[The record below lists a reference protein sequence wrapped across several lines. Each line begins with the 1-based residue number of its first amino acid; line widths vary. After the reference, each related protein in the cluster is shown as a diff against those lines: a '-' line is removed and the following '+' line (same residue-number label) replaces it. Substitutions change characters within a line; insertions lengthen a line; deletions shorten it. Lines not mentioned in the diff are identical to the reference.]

1 MSSPFFT
8 SEHEMFR
15 QAVRD
20 YAVKELAPHAEEWEE
35 AGIFPR
41 EVFRRFG
48 ELGALGASHPER
60 CGGSGGDWWYTVCLA
75 EELVHSRMAGLNMGI
90 LVQAA
95 MASPVIAEL
104 GTEEQIEEVLK
115 PALRGEKILAL
126 GVSEPDAG
134 SDVANIRTSARRA
147 GDEYIVNGTKTFITN
162 GTRADII
169 TLIVKT
175 DPEAGHGG
183 ISILLFPT
191 DTKGFSVSRSLKKLG
206 NWSSDTAELAFS
218 DCRVPARYLLGEEG
232 LGFYYL
238 MQNFQGERLIAA
250 VGGVAG
256 AQKAIDL
263 SLEYG
268 RQREAFG
275 RPILKYQVWRHQ
287 FVDLLTQ
294 VEAGRRLTYHAC
306 DLFNRKQA
314 CVKEVSMAKLYV
326 AEMAQHVVDRCLQ
339 FHGGWGYMDEYDI
352 SRVWRDMRLLSI
364 GGGTSEIMK
373 EIIAKLV
380 DL

>member
-1 MSSPFFT
+1 MSETFFT
-8 SEHEMFR
+8 PEHELFR
-15 QAVRD
+15 KSVRD
-20 YAVKELAPHAEEWEE
+20 FVTKELAPHAEEWEE
-35 AGIFPR
+35 AGVFPR
-41 EVFRRFG
+41 DVFSRFG
-48 ELGALGASHPER
+48 EMGALGASYPEK

-95 MASPVIAEL
+95 MASPVIADL
-104 GTEEQIEEVLK
+104 GTDEQIQEVLK
-115 PALRGEKILAL
+115 PALRGQKVLAL
-126 GVSEPDAG
+126 GVSEPGAG
-134 SDVANIRTSARRA
+134 SDVASIRTTALRDR
-147 GDEYIVNGTKTFITN
+147 DEFVVNGTKTFITN
-162 GTRADII
+162 GTRADVI
-169 TLIVKT
+169 TLVVKT

-183 ISILLFPT
+183 VSILLFPT

-206 NWSSDTAELAFS
+206 NWSSDTAELAFQ
-218 DCRVPARYLLGEEG
+218 DCRVPARCLLGEEG
-232 LGFYYL
+232 MGFYYL

-256 AQKAIDL
+256 AQHAIDM
-263 SLEYG
+263 SVEYG

-275 RPILKYQVWRHQ
+275 RPILRYQVWRHQ

-294 VEAGRRLTYHAC
+294 VEAARRLTYHAC
-306 DLFNRKQA
+306 DLFNRKIP
-314 CVKEVSMAKLYV
+314 CVKEVSMAKLFA
-326 AEMAQHVVDRCLQ
+326 AETGQHVVDRCLQ

-352 SRVWRDMRLLSI
+352 SRAWRDMRLLSI

>member
-1 MSSPFFT
+1 MSAEYFT
-8 SEHEMFR
+8 PEHEIFR
-15 QAVRD
+15 QSIREYVT
-20 YAVKELAPHAEEWEE
+20 KELAPHAEEWEE

-48 ELGALGASHPER
+48 ELGALGASYPEK
-60 CGGSGGDWWYTVCLA
+60 CGGAGGDWWYTVALA
-75 EELVHSRMAGLNMGI
+75 EEMVYSRMAGLNMGI
-90 LVQAA
+90 MVQAA
-95 MASPVIAEL
+95 MASPVIADL

-115 PALRGEKILAL
+115 PALAGETILAL

-134 SDVANIRTSARRA
+134 SDVASIRTTARRE
-147 GDEYIVNGTKTFITN
+147 GDELVVSGTKTFITN
-162 GTRADII
+162 GTRADWI

-191 DTKGFSVSRSLKKLG
+191 DVKGFSVSKSLMKIG
-206 NWSSDTAELAFS
+206 NWSSDTAELNFA

-232 LGFYYL
+232 MGFYYL

-256 AQKAIDL
+256 AQRAIDV
-263 SLEYG
+263 SVEYG
-268 RQREAFG
+268 RQRQTFG

-306 DLFNRKQA
+306 DLFNRKVP
-314 CVKEVSMAKLYV
+314 CVKEISMAKLFA
-326 AEMAQHVVDRCLQ
+326 AEMGQHVVDRCLQ
-339 FHGGWGYMDEYDI
+339 FHGGWGYMQEYDI
-352 SRVWRDMRLLSI
+352 SRMWRDMRLLSI